1 MEGITDF
8 NMLNLKQDLVEQFKI
23 KTEIDTLNKSLK
35 KDGKEIVKNL
45 GKDEFLKLLI
55 TELQNQDPTNPM
67 QDREFIAQMA
77 QFSSLEQMLNMNK
90 NMENFLSNLLFSS
103 SFDMLGKNV
112 ELEDSSAVT
121 PEDGTHKI
129 VKGIVESV
137 TKHGNDTFVKVNGVE
152 YPITAIYKV
161 GLE

>member
-1 MEGITDF
+1 MEGINDF
-8 NMLNLKQDLVEQFKI
+8 SMLNLKQNEQEIFKT
-23 KTEIDTLNKSLK
+23 KSEIETINKSLK
-35 KDGKEIVKNL
+35 KDGKEIVKTL

-90 NMENFLSNLLFSS
+90 NMESFLNNLSFSS
-103 SFDMLGKNV
+103 SFDMLGKSV
-112 ELEDSSAVT
+112 ELEDSSKVN
-121 PEDGTHKI
+121 EDGTSKV

-137 TKHGNDTFVKVNGVE
+137 TRNGNDTYVRVNGID

-161 GLE
+161 ELE